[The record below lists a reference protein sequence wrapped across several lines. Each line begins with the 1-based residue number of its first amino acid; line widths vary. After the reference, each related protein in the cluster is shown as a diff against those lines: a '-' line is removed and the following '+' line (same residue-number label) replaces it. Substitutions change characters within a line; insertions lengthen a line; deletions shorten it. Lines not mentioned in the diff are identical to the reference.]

1 MLDKLGREWS
11 VMFHHLIFSTEINYL
26 VNSVNS
32 PKLCRK
38 LLSGGQGAQLG
49 VGWEG
54 GRVDARG
61 GQTLFN

>member
-1 MLDKLGREWS
+1 MLDKLGSEWS

-38 LLSGGQGAQLG
+38 LLSGGQGARG
-49 VGWEG
+49 RMGGWEG
-54 GRVDARG
+54 GCQGRADS
-61 GQTLFN
+61 L

>member
-1 MLDKLGREWS
+1 
-11 VMFHHLIFSTEINYL
+11 MFHHLIFSTEINYL

-49 VGWEG
+49 VGWKG